1 MNRMYDERYGDIH
14 FDEEDPNSEF
24 YNPKCIR
31 DVYIDLANGLF
42 DKAFNLNDDDY
53 YYDDADDEEDEE
65 EDEEAYD
72 DGYYDADN
80 EFDDY

>member
-1 MNRMYDERYGDIH
+1 MDRMYDERYGDIH
-14 FDEEDPNSEF
+14 FDEEDPHSEF

-65 EDEEAYD
+65 DDEAYD

>member
-1 MNRMYDERYGDIH
+1 MYDERYGDIH